1 MKQILIKVFLI
12 FSLAVIVT
20 GALLFL
26 PAGSFDYW
34 QGWVFMAVL
43 FTPVL
48 FVVSYLVR
56 HDPALM
62 ERRLK
67 FKEKLKSERK
77 ILTIGNFFFFI
88 GFLIPGL
95 DFRFGWS
102 QVPVWLVIVS
112 DVVIFIGYM
121 LVFWVFRVNSYTS
134 RIVEVMKGQK
144 VISTGP
150 YAYVRHPMYSGALLM
165 FLFISTALGSY
176 YAMIV
181 MIPII
186 AILIYRIFDEEK
198 LLLKDLKGYKEY
210 YEKVKY
216 RLIPGVW

>member
-56 HDPALM
+56 HDPELL
-62 ERRLK
+62 ERRMR